1 MEYTRLGNTGMTVS
15 RLALGCMSFGDRSWQ
30 PWVLNEE
37 ESQPFFRTAI
47 ERGINFFDTA
57 DIYSHGVSEEITG
70 RALKRYANLDEIV
83 LASKVFFPL
92 RDAPNSGGLSKKTI
106 IQSCEA
112 SLRRLDVETIDLYQ
126 IHRYDVNT
134 PIEETLEALDMLIQ
148 QGKVRYTG
156 ASSMYAWQLARMLGT
171 AELNGWTRFVSMQN
185 HYNLLYR
192 EEEREMIPLCQEEGL
207 AVLPWS
213 PLARG
218 LLARAESLQDPL
230 STPRANSDVLM
241 HERYT
246 TPEDVDVIS
255 ALRALAE
262 KRGDPPAEIAMAWL
276 LSKPGVTAPI
286 AGVSKLSHLESA
298 VRSLS
303 LELSAEEIAELEAP
317 YVPHRILGHE

>member
-47 ERGINFFDTA
+47 ELGINFFDTA

-92 RDAPNSGGLSKKTI
+92 RDAPNSGGLSKKNI

-148 QGKVRYTG
+148 QGKVRYIG
-156 ASSMYAWQLARMLGT
+156 ASSMYAWQLVRMLGA

-246 TPEDVDVIS
+246 TPEDADVIS
-255 ALRALAE
+255 TLRALAE
-262 KRGDPPAEIAMAWL
+262 KRGDSPAEIAMAWL

-286 AGVSKLSHLESA
+286 AGVSKLSHLASA

-303 LELSAEEIAELEAP
+303 LELSTEEIAKLEAP
-317 YVPHRILGHE
+317 YVPHRVLGHE

>member
-1 MEYTRLGNTGMTVS
+1 MEYTRLGNSGMTVS

-47 ERGINFFDTA
+47 ELGINFFDTA
-57 DIYSHGVSEEITG
+57 DIYSYGVSEEITG

-92 RDAPNSGGLSKKTI
+92 RDAPNSGGLSKKNI

-134 PIEETLEALDMLIQ
+134 PIEETLEALDMLVQ
-148 QGKVRYTG
+148 QGKVRYIG

-207 AVLPWS
+207 AILPWS

-246 TPEDVDVIS
+246 TPEDADVIS

-286 AGVSKLSHLESA
+286 VGVSKLPHLESA